1 MLLKPVRVAF
11 LIGLVTAVAAS
22 PARAQD
28 PKPGTPEPGKPAT
41 KVAPVAADPCVQT
54 IQVIECVPE
63 NYTTTRTAYRYE
75 CRQEAC
81 TAYRCE
87 FANEVR
93 TRTCTTYDRIPEVRN
108 EVRTVCTMVPTV
120 ETRTVCRP
128 HWSYVTETRM
138 VCKTVD
144 RGHYE
149 CREVHSCFDGLR
161 NRMRR
166 HHGND
171 CCNPC
176 CCECA
181 PVRTR
186 QVWVPC
192 RVTVQCPVTC
202 CRKVCTY
209 EQVKCNVTV
218 CRPVSKQVTV
228 QVCSYRCV
236 PKTHTETYN
245 VCVRRLVPYQTTRT
259 VRVCVPYQET
269 VNCCRMVSR
278 VVTRTVPAPVA
289 NACGDGCGNNCCNT
303 CCCESR
309 GHRRLFGGHN
319 RGCRSSCCS
328 TSSCGGCCN

>member
-1 MLLKPVRVAF
+1 MLLKPFRVAF
-11 LIGLVTAVAAS
+11 LIGMVAAVAAS

-28 PKPGTPEPGKPAT
+28 PKPGSPPP
-41 KVAPVAADPCVQT
+41 KVAAVPAADPCTQT

-63 NYTTTRTAYRYE
+63 HYTTTRTAYRYE
-75 CRQEAC
+75 CKQEVY

-87 FANEVR
+87 TATEVR
-93 TRTCTTYDRIPEVRN
+93 TRTCTYYERIPEVRN

-120 ETRTVCRP
+120 EVRTVCRP
-128 HWSYVTETRM
+128 HWSYVTETKM
-138 VCKTVD
+138 VCRTVD
-144 RGHYE
+144 RGHWE

-161 NRMRR
+161 HRLRG
-166 HHGND
+166 HHHND

-176 CCECA
+176 CECPP

-186 QVWVPC
+186 KVWVPC
-192 RVTVQCPVTC
+192 RVTEQVPVTC

-218 CRPVSKQVTV
+218 CRPVTKQVTV

-236 PKTHTETYN
+236 PRQRVETYN
-245 VCVRRLVPYQTTRT
+245 VCVTRQVPCQATRT

-269 VNCCRMVSR
+269 VTCCRMVSR

-289 NACGDGCGNNCCNT
+289 QACCGGCGES
-303 CCCESR
+303 CCCEAPR
-309 GHRRLFGGHN
+309 CHRRFFGGHHGGH
-319 RGCRSSCCS
+319 RGHGDCCAAS
-328 TSSCGGCCN
+328 TGCCN